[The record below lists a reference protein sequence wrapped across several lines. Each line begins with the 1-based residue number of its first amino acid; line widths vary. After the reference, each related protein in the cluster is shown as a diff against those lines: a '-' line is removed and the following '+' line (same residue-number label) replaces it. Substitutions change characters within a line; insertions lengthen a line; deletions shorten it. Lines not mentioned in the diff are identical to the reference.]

1 MNVLDFAARK
11 AAGSRLSMVTCY
23 DYTLARILDTTPI
36 DCLLV
41 GDSVAMV
48 MHGHPSTVYADV
60 EMMALHTRAV
70 TRGAPSKFV
79 VADMPFLSVR
89 KGVAPALDAVQRLL
103 QSGAHAVKIEG
114 AAGQLDVM
122 AHIVESGVPVMGH
135 LGLTPQSVHAF
146 GGHRVQGRN
155 PLAAAK
161 ILDDAERLAAAGCFA
176 LVLECVPSALATEIT
191 QRVAIPTIGIG
202 AGGGTDGQVLVLH
215 DLLGL
220 QADIKPKFVRRYMNG
235 FETVGDAVSRFHD
248 DVAQGQYPLC
258 SESYA

>member
-79 VADMPFLSVR
+79 VADMPFLAVR
-89 KGVAPALDAVQRLL
+89 RGVAPALEAVQRL
-103 QSGAHAVKIEG
+103 V
-114 AAGQLDVM
+114 
-122 AHIVESGVPVMGH
+122 
-135 LGLTPQSVHAF
+135 
-146 GGHRVQGRN
+146 
-155 PLAAAK
+155 
-161 ILDDAERLAAAGCFA
+161 
-176 LVLECVPSALATEIT
+176 
-191 QRVAIPTIGIG
+191 
-202 AGGGTDGQVLVLH
+202 
-215 DLLGL
+215 
-220 QADIKPKFVRRYMNG
+220 
-235 FETVGDAVSRFHD
+235 
-248 DVAQGQYPLC
+248 
-258 SESYA
+258 